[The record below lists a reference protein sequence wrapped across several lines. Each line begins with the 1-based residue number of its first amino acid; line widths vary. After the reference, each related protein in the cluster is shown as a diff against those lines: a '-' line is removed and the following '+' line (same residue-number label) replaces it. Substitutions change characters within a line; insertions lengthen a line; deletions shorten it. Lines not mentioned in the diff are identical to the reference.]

1 LQHKRITEW
10 LITTCWWF
18 QPFFCAIIIFAGPV
32 RASGPDYTLLPF
44 GGLPFSFKIPF
55 STGLAGNL
63 IKKIGMQNLHLFIS
77 VIIAVIIVLIA
88 TQLFGRLFTFL
99 KQPRVVGEMFAGVF
113 LGPTV
118 IGYFFPAVSE
128 SVFSPAVKPFL
139 FVLSNFGL
147 SIYMFIVGME
157 VDSHKVEK
165 KLLRH
170 TMLLSLATIIVP
182 FALGLG
188 YGLVYFDLFK
198 GANAHTLD
206 FCIFVGSALA
216 ITAFP
221 MLARILQENNLVK
234 TKLGT
239 ISLLSASIQDVV
251 SWILLSYVTAAATH
265 AGGSK
270 TVVTIALA
278 FAFFGVMFFAV
289 KPLLKRMLK
298 KVDMNKPQSVQNYL
312 SVVLVLLLANALIT
326 DAIGLY
332 SVFGGF
338 VTGLIVPRNKELVDH
353 ITARI
358 KDFTVIL
365 LLPLFFA
372 FSGLNA
378 NMLVLGKMSFFV
390 PMLIAVVL
398 AFAGKYLSTLFSMK
412 SMGYNWKE
420 SSAIGGLI
428 NARGLMELIIA
439 NLGLMYGVISAE
451 LYSILVLI
459 AVLSTLCAMPIYRL
473 SKIKPEA
480 PEVPEMKVNKPVIS
494 TVRKQVV
501 AEEEMEMAV

>member
-1 LQHKRITEW
+1 
-10 LITTCWWF
+10 
-18 QPFFCAIIIFAGPV
+18 
-32 RASGPDYTLLPF
+32 
-44 GGLPFSFKIPF
+44 
-55 STGLAGNL
+55 
-63 IKKIGMQNLHLFIS
+63 MQNLHLFIS
-77 VIIAVIIVLIA
+77 VIIVLIS
-88 TQLFGRLFTFL
+88 TQLFGRLFTLL

-139 FVLSNFGL
+139 FVLSNIGL
-147 SIYMFIVGME
+147 SIYMFIVGIE

-165 KLLRH
+165 KLFRH

-182 FALGLG
+182 FALGMG
-188 YGLVYFDLFK
+188 FGLYYFDLFK

-251 SWILLSYVTAAATH
+251 SWILLSYVTAAATD
-265 AGGSK
+265 AGGGK
-270 TVVTIALA
+270 TVMTVVLA
-278 FAFFGVMFFAV
+278 FVFFGMMFFVV
-289 KPLLKRMLK
+289 KPLLKKLLQR
-298 KVDMNKPQSVQNYL
+298 VDMSNAQSVQNYI
-312 SVVLVLLLANALIT
+312 SIVLILLLVNALIT

-353 ITARI
+353 ITAKV

-378 NMLVLGKMSFFV
+378 NMLVLGKIGFFV
-390 PMLIAVVL
+390 PMVIVVL
-398 AFAGKYLSTLFSMK
+398 LAFSGKYLSTLFTMK
-412 SMGYNWKE
+412 GLGYSWKE

-428 NARGLMELIIA
+428 NARGLMELLIA
-439 NLGLMYGVISAE
+439 NLGLMYGVISPE

-459 AVLSTLCAMPIYRL
+459 AVLSTLLAMPIYRL

-480 PEVPEMKVNKPVIS
+480 LETKVSNPAVLPVGKIE
-494 TVRKQVV
+494 TKIER
-501 AEEEMEMAV
+501 EMEIAL

>member
-1 LQHKRITEW
+1 
-10 LITTCWWF
+10 
-18 QPFFCAIIIFAGPV
+18 
-32 RASGPDYTLLPF
+32 
-44 GGLPFSFKIPF
+44 
-55 STGLAGNL
+55 
-63 IKKIGMQNLHLFIS
+63 MQNLHLFIS
-77 VIIAVIIVLIA
+77 VITAVIIVLIS
-88 TQLFGRLFTFL
+88 TQLFGRLFTLL

-118 IGYFFPAVSE
+118 VGYFFPAVSE

-147 SIYMFIVGME
+147 SIYMFIVGVE
-157 VDSHKVEK
+157 VDSHRIEK
-165 KLLRH
+165 KLFRH
-170 TMLLSLATIIVP
+170 TLLLSLATIIVP
-182 FALGLG
+182 FSLGMG
-188 YGLVYFDLFK
+188 FGIAYFDLFK
-198 GANAHTLD
+198 GPNAHTLD

-221 MLARILQENNLVK
+221 MLARILQEKNLVK

-239 ISLLSASIQDVV
+239 ISLLSASLQDVV

-270 TVVTIALA
+270 TVMTILLA
-278 FAFFGVMFFAV
+278 FGFFGAMFFVV
-289 KPLLKRMLK
+289 KPLLKKMLK
-298 KVDMNKPQSVQNYL
+298 KVDMSNAQSVQNYI
-312 SVVLVLLLANALIT
+312 SVVLILLLANALIT

-338 VTGLIVPRNKELVDH
+338 VTGLIVPRNKELIDH
-353 ITARI
+353 ITAKV

-378 NMLVLGKMSFFV
+378 NMLVLGKIGFLV

-398 AFAGKYLSTLFSMK
+398 AFSGKYLSTLFTMK
-412 SMGYNWKE
+412 GLGYSWKE

-439 NLGLMYGVISAE
+439 NLGLMYGVISPE

-459 AVLSTLCAMPIYRL
+459 AVLSTLCAMPIYNL
-473 SKIKPEA
+473 SKLK
-480 PEVPEMKVNKPVIS
+480 PEVPALKEETKPAAAVKNEVKVIRESGKVKELE
-494 TVRKQVV
+494 V
-501 AEEEMEMAV
+501 EMEMAE

>member
-1 LQHKRITEW
+1 
-10 LITTCWWF
+10 
-18 QPFFCAIIIFAGPV
+18 
-32 RASGPDYTLLPF
+32 
-44 GGLPFSFKIPF
+44 
-55 STGLAGNL
+55 
-63 IKKIGMQNLHLFIS
+63 MQNLHLFIS
-77 VIIAVIIVLIA
+77 VIIAVIIVLIS

-139 FVLSNFGL
+139 FVLSNIGL

-165 KLLRH
+165 KLFRH
-170 TMLLSLATIIVP
+170 TMLLSMATIIVP
-182 FALGLG
+182 FALGMG

-221 MLARILQENNLVK
+221 MLARILQEKNLVK

-239 ISLLSASIQDVV
+239 IALLSASIQDVV
-251 SWILLSYVTAAATH
+251 SWILLSYVTAAATN
-265 AGGSK
+265 AGGGKAIFTFVS
-270 TVVTIALA
+270 A
-278 FAFFGVMFFAV
+278 FAFFGVMFFIV
-289 KPLLKRMLK
+289 KPLLKRMLQ
-298 KVDMNKPQSVQNYL
+298 KVDMSKPQSVQNFL
-312 SVVLVLLLANALIT
+312 SIVLVLLLVNALVT

-338 VTGLIVPRNKELVDH
+338 VTGLIVPRNKELIDH
-353 ITARI
+353 ITARV

-378 NMLVLGKMSFFV
+378 NMLVLGKIGFFV
-390 PMLIAVVL
+390 PMVIAVVL
-398 AFAGKYLSTLFSMK
+398 AFAGKYLSTLFTMK
-412 SMGYNWKE
+412 GMGYNWKE
-420 SSAIGGLI
+420 SSAVGGLI

-439 NLGLMYGVISAE
+439 NLGLMYGVISPE

-459 AVLSTLCAMPIYRL
+459 AVLSTLCAMPIYNL
-473 SKIKPEA
+473 SKLKPEA
-480 PEVPEMKVNKPVIS
+480 AAGKNSRPAIPVVKKEVMEVQEIKTVKEM
-494 TVRKQVV
+494 
-501 AEEEMEMAV
+501 EEEMEMAV